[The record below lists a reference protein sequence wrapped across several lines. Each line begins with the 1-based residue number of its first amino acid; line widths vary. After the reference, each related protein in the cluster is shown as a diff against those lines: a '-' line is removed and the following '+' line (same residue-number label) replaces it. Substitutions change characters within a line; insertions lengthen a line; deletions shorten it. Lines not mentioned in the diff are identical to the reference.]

1 MKNKKF
7 IDAFKNYQVSKNLDE
22 KILSYN
28 DRKFEIKHKKFK
40 LAFVFSICLVIL
52 LVGTFSA
59 FAILKPYSVKKT
71 SNSEETGFNFSLN
84 EGVDFD
90 VNNIISCDSLEIVH
104 DLENALNINLL
115 LDNYKINNCMINQS
129 NEKIESVSLELE
141 NNVINDVYFDTINIS
156 FMSKYCSDETKETF
170 NNVIDFISFDNEGE
184 ELVESVYSDKLKTDI
199 YYVTLG
205 SRGFPIFFVYDNV
218 LYRFISTYNSVE
230 EVIGALE
237 KGV

>member
-1 MKNKKF
+1 
-7 IDAFKNYQVSKNLDE
+7 
-22 KILSYN
+22 
-28 DRKFEIKHKKFK
+28 
-40 LAFVFSICLVIL
+40 
-52 LVGTFSA
+52 
-59 FAILKPYSVKKT
+59 
-71 SNSEETGFNFSLN
+71 
-84 EGVDFD
+84 
-90 VNNIISCDSLEIVH
+90 
-104 DLENALNINLL
+104 
-115 LDNYKINNCMINQS
+115 MINEY

-156 FMSKYCSDETKETF
+156 FMSKNCSDETKETF

>member
-22 KILSYN
+22 KILSNN

-52 LVGTFSA
+52 LVGTF
-59 FAILKPYSVKKT
+59 SVKKT

-104 DLENALNINLL
+104 DLENSLNINLL
-115 LDNYKINNCMINQS
+115 LDNYKINNCMINEY

-205 SRGFPIFFVYDNV
+205 SRGFPILFVYDNV

>member
-22 KILSYN
+22 KILSNN

-52 LVGTFSA
+52 LVGTFS
-59 FAILKPYSVKKT
+59 VKKT

-90 VNNIISCDSLEIVH
+90 VNNNISCDSLEIVH

-115 LDNYKINNCMINQS
+115 LDNYKINNCMIKS
-129 NEKIESVSLELE
+129 IMRK
-141 NNVINDVYFDTINIS
+141 
-156 FMSKYCSDETKETF
+156 
-170 NNVIDFISFDNEGE
+170 
-184 ELVESVYSDKLKTDI
+184 
-199 YYVTLG
+199 
-205 SRGFPIFFVYDNV
+205 
-218 LYRFISTYNSVE
+218 
-230 EVIGALE
+230 
-237 KGV
+237 

>member
-22 KILSYN
+22 KILSNN

-52 LVGTFSA
+52 LVGTF
-59 FAILKPYSVKKT
+59 SVKKT

-115 LDNYKINNCMINQS
+115 LDNYKINNCMINEY

-156 FMSKYCSDETKETF
+156 FMSKNCSDETKETF